1 MKYTW
6 DEGKNKANRR
16 KHGIDFA
23 DAPMIFD
30 LPMVTFLDHRKE
42 YGEDRWVGIG
52 WLSDFLAVVV
62 FTEPDSETVRII
74 SVRKA
79 HRHEQ
84 NIYTTEIRN

>member
-23 DAPMIFD
+23 DAPSIFD
-30 LPMVTFLDHRKE
+30 HPMVTFLDHRKE

-52 WLSDFLAVVV
+52 WLSDF
-62 FTEPDSETVRII
+62 
-74 SVRKA
+74 
-79 HRHEQ
+79 
-84 NIYTTEIRN
+84 